1 MTTESKL
8 QRATARSDG
17 HRLRASVMWLVFVAL
32 GAVSFEP
39 TPAGAHVLTGP
50 GVLAGPG
57 ELTGPGVLRG
67 PGALTDSPVLAR
79 RGPTLGHRA
88 AGRLSLASGFSSG
101 PAATSGG
108 PQLGSYSWPV
118 RGPVIRPFEPPA
130 NPYSA
135 GHRGIDIAAAYGTR
149 IRAPADGT
157 VAFAGMIAGSLFISI
172 DHPDGVR
179 TSYSW
184 ISAIGVKKG
193 QAVRRGDVIGQT
205 GFGDPGSAQPC
216 LHFGARL
223 NGVYIDPM
231 LLLGGG
237 NLDDVIHLA
246 PVG

>member
-1 MTTESKL
+1 MTTES
-8 QRATARSDG
+8 RHPPAIARPAG
-17 HRLRASVMWLVFVAL
+17 RRIRVWAMVLAVAAL
-32 GAVSFEP
+32 GTILLEP
-39 TPAGAHVLTGP
+39 ASAGAHVLGDQRVPTGP
-50 GVLAGPG
+50 SSAPG
-57 ELTGPGVLRG
+57 HDASARSSLGSGSPGW
-67 PGALTDSPVLAR
+67 A
-79 RGPTLGHRA
+79 A
-88 AGRLSLASGFSSG
+88 AG
-101 PAATSGG
+101 GG

-130 NPYSA
+130 NPYGT
-135 GHRGIDIAAAYGTR
+135 GHRGIDIAVPPGTR

-172 DHPDGVR
+172 DHPDGIR

-193 QAVRRGDVIGQT
+193 QAVSRGDVIGHT
-205 GFGDPGSAQPC
+205 GLGDPGSAQPC

-246 PVG
+246 PLG